1 MTKDELVAA
10 VYDELSSR
18 KRLVGKARVHRVIE
32 RTMKAWPAAVLYQC
46 DEAQAQVVG
55 KYLAR
60 SIERQERQE
69 YGMGFFAAIIL
80 SALISEIIKR
90 LLAHWLSNRAGMM
103 EAIQ

>member
-1 MTKDELVAA
+1 MNRDEIIDS
-10 VYDELSSR
+10 VYAELSGR
-18 KRLVGKARVHRVIE
+18 KRLAGKARTRRIIE
-32 RTMKAWPAAVLYQC
+32 RTLKAWPAAVLCQC
-46 DEAQAQVVG
+46 DEPQAQVVG

-69 YGMGFFAAIIL
+69 YGMGFFMAVIL

-90 LLAHWLSNRAGMM
+90 LLAHWMSNRVGMM